1 MPPEAIH
8 LFANK
13 GSVEHLEPNQIVIQ
27 QDEIGTDF
35 FLLLRG
41 RVTIEKDDKTINA
54 IEQGGFFGEIALL
67 ADSKRTATVKTSE
80 PTAILKIDAAA
91 FWDVLSNNINMA
103 TLIENVAE
111 SRLGDVT
118 NA

>member
-1 MPPEAIH
+1 MTKPSMP
-8 LFANK
+8 LNK
-13 GSVEHLEPNQIVIQ
+13 AGFSVRS
-27 QDEIGTDF
+27 
-35 FLLLRG
+35 LL
-41 RVTIEKDDKTINA
+41 VDKNNRERNLI
-54 IEQGGFFGEIALL
+54 
-67 ADSKRTATVKTSE
+67 
-80 PTAILKIDAAA
+80 TAILKIDAAA